1 MAKQQEPKKP
11 KRPKSK
17 KLNVGTKKEWEAIL
31 RDVEKHE
38 VPIGMLES
46 MTVNLKDGTQVN
58 IYIKDLL
65 AEGADPD
72 DLKDHIDERLEALDD
87 IIQDVDFY
95 ISVEEVRK
103 TVQPA
108 TDQLL
113 KNLWLTHYSL

>member
-46 MTVNLKDGTQVN
+46 LTVNLRDGTQVV
-58 IYIKDLL
+58 IDIKELL
-65 AEGADPD
+65 AEGVDPD
-72 DLKDHIDERLEALDD
+72 ELKQQIDERLEALDD
-87 IIQDVDFY
+87 YIEDVDFY
-95 ISVEEVRK
+95 ISVDEVRK
-103 TVQPA
+103 TVQTA

-113 KNLWLTHYSL
+113 KNL